1 MSHETSKARWRPGTG
16 ALAAIL
22 VFESLGKWGQR
33 GSGGDSSAV
42 QDCVRSVQLIQVT
55 HFAFAAILDGRDI
68 TGGTANRDGEA
79 V

>member
-22 VFESLGKWGQR
+22 VFESLGKWGHR

-42 QDCVRSVQLIQVT
+42 QDCVRSVQLIQVIHSNDQPKGVQQVQT
-55 HFAFAAILDGRDI
+55 NQFAFAAIL
-68 TGGTANRDGEA
+68 
-79 V
+79 